1 MLEAVVKTSVRH
13 VHLSREHIDIL
24 FGKDYELQNRRWL
37 SPSKAEFAAE
47 ERVTL
52 VGPKGKLERV
62 GIIGPGRKS
71 SQVELSISDMKMI
84 GVEAPIRL
92 SGNLEGTPGIV
103 IEGPE
108 GIVTLDKGVFAAKR
122 HIHISMADAEKHGI
136 VQHQIVDVRVDTPE
150 RSIIFGDVVCCITM
164 IPELNTP
171 AMLHV
176 DTDEANAAGISGQPI
191 GKVLL

>member
-13 VHLSREHIDIL
+13 IHLSREHIDIL
-24 FGKDYELQNRRWL
+24 FGPGYELQNRRWL

-52 VGPKGKLERV
+52 VGPKGKIERV
-62 GIIGPGRKS
+62 GIIGPGRGRT
-71 SQVELSISDMKMI
+71 QVELSMSDMKMI
-84 GVEAPIRL
+84 GIDAPIRL
-92 SGNLEGTPGIV
+92 SGDLEGTPGIL
-103 IEGPE
+103 IEGPA
-108 GIVTLDKGVFAAKR
+108 GSVALDEGVFVAKR
-122 HIHISMADAEKHGI
+122 HIHISMTDAEKHGI

-150 RSIIFGDVVCCITM
+150 RSLVFGDVVCCITM

-171 AMLHV
+171 AMLHI